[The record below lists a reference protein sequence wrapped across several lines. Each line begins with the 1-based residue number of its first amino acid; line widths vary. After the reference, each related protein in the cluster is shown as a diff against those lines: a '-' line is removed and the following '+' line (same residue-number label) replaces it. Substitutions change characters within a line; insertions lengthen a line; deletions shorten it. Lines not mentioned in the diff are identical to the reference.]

1 LKVIIDSHYAPSI
14 AWWKVAAQAAQV
26 LIEEASFFRKGTY
39 RNRCHI
45 YGANGLLRLSIPLK
59 KGKHQKS
66 TLQTVQI
73 SYDHEWQKLHWDSLC
88 SAYRSS
94 PYFEYYEFE
103 LKPLYKTNFE
113 LLKDFNR
120 TLNEKIKQLIGLNND
135 WSYTESYLSDYDT
148 DIVDYREVIHP
159 QYNKNGLEEKLNYDD
174 YIQVFSNKFGFLPN
188 LSILDVLFNLG
199 PDTSNYLLDGTPL

>member
-1 LKVIIDSHYAPSI
+1 LKVIVDSHFAASI
-14 AWWKVAAQAAQV
+14 TWWKVVAQAEEV
-26 LIEEASFFRKGTY
+26 WIEEASFFRKGTY

-59 KGKHQKS
+59 KGKHQRS
-66 TLQTVQI
+66 TLQDVQI

-103 LKPLYKTNFE
+103 LQPIFE
-113 LLKDFNR
+113 TRFPLLKDFNR
-120 TLNEKIKQLIGLNND
+120 ALSTTLKKLLGLQGN
-135 WSYTESYLSDYDT
+135 WHYTERYSAEYEAE
-148 DIVDYREVIHP
+148 IVDYRELIHP
-159 QYNKNGLEEKLNYDD
+159 QKDKNPVENQFKYPE
-174 YIQVFSNKFGFLPN
+174 YIQVFSSKLGYIPN

-199 PDTSNYLLDGTPL
+199 PDTRNYLLA